1 VRGAGPTSGRR
12 PAVLTAITLIPVWR
26 AAQMAGNHLPPARHP
41 CSTGRQEPAA
51 EGQLDYSGF
60 ARRGERCPGW
70 GRRVSYDA
78 LRPGHADR
86 CCLCGGCLARAVARA
101 FIRDCCLQPTVPR
114 TAVSY
119 AIASARQPTTTQ
131 SDRIL
136 LQLTEHVSGE
146 YVTLPVSRRG
156 PRRPGWDSWNPRPGI
171 SGLPDA
177 ARRRGLRHSRAR
189 RLSRTPAVG
198 NAPGEDG
205 VVRVLGH
212 RQIMARGRAG
222 G

>member
-1 VRGAGPTSGRR
+1 
-12 PAVLTAITLIPVWR
+12 
-26 AAQMAGNHLPPARHP
+26 MAPEIIHGPARHP

-60 ARRGERCPGW
+60 ARRGERCS
-70 GRRVSYDA
+70 GRSRQRVSHDA

-86 CCLCGGCLARAVARA
+86 CCLCGGACLARAVARA

-119 AIASARQPTTTQ
+119 AIASDRQPATTQ

-136 LQLTEHVSGE
+136 QQLTEPVSGQ

-156 PRRPGWDSWNPRPGI
+156 PRGVQAGI
-171 SGLPDA
+171 AGSHA
-177 ARRRGLRHSRAR
+177 RGLAACLTLPSEEDCAIAGHGDYPEPRQ
-189 RLSRTPAVG
+189 
-198 NAPGEDG
+198 PGTRQERMG
-205 VVRVLGH
+205 WYGH
-212 RQIMARGRAG
+212 RQITAQGRAG

>member
-1 VRGAGPTSGRR
+1 
-12 PAVLTAITLIPVWR
+12 
-26 AAQMAGNHLPPARHP
+26 MAPEIIHGPARHP

-60 ARRGERCPGW
+60 ARRGERCLVGV
-70 GRRVSYDA
+70 GSVYLTTHSVLVTLIAAVSA
-78 LRPGHADR
+78 
-86 CCLCGGCLARAVARA
+86 GGCLARAVARA

-136 LQLTEHVSGE
+136 LQLTEYVSGE

-156 PRRPGWDSWNPRPGI
+156 PRGVQAGI
-171 SGLPDA
+171 AG
-177 ARRRGLRHSRAR
+177 SRAQG
-189 RLSRTPAVG
+189 LAACLTL
-198 NAPGEDG
+198 PGEEDCAIAEPG
-205 VVRVLGH
+205 DYLEP
-212 RQIMARGRAG
+212 RQPGTRQERMGGTGTGR
-222 G
+222 